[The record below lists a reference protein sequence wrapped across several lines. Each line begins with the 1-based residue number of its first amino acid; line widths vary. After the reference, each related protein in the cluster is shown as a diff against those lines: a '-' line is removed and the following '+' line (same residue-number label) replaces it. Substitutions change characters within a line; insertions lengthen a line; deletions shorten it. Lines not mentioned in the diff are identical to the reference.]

1 MALQPPR
8 KFPVRRRLRHYLG
21 AATEMVPWL
30 GRIIASWAGNA
41 FPSKEQRDVE
51 RWQADVTDGH
61 NALEQKV
68 RSSSQFLYKGGLGA
82 GLKNAWSNCG
92 LTVVDLAFG
101 RVRVMFPSPTAHPGY
116 HVSVST
122 SEGIAHVLA
131 RGTRGF
137 ELHFQSSEGVTIEP
151 TEVTFEIVGFVDGDL
166 A

>member
-1 MALQPPR
+1 MALACC
-8 KFPVRRRLRHYLG
+8 RL
-21 AATEMVPWL
+21 
-30 GRIIASWAGNA
+30 
-41 FPSKEQRDVE
+41 
-51 RWQADVTDGH
+51 
-61 NALEQKV
+61 
-68 RSSSQFLYKGGLGA
+68 GGLDRSVSRSIGVQFCLQIAPLRAIGAGALGGNLEKTRGAGLEIGA